1 MVNGKEV
8 ILDGKLSCKDK
19 NIIILLSVVFVPGK
33 RGLSVRILGKPVQK
47 LELDLMG
54 TEAVLK
60 LMTIV

>member
-1 MVNGKEV
+1 M
-8 ILDGKLSCKDK
+8 
-19 NIIILLSVVFVPGK
+19 LLSVVFVPGK

-47 LELDLMG
+47 LELNLMG